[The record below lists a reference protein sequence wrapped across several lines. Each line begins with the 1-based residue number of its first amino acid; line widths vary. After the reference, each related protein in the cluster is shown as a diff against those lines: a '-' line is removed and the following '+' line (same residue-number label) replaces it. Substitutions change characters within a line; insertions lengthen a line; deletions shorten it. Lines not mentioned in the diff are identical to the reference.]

1 MIEEVLECGTK
12 WVAGWAIASKLSLAL
27 LRHSTLWGFDRSIG
41 SIQY

>member
-27 LRHSTLWGFDRSIG
+27 LAQHSVGI
-41 SIQY
+41 